1 MNVNKIAIIGL
12 GLIGGSLAL
21 AIKQA
26 GFKGEVT
33 GIGRREDT
41 LIRAKEIGMID
52 TFSTNHADGINDAD
66 LVVLASPIGQFEE
79 IAKNIKHNLKTG
91 SIVTDVGSVKTTIV
105 KKLDAIMPQGVSF
118 VGAHPIAGK
127 ECSGIDASNGEL
139 FRNAKCIITPSHKSA
154 DHAIEEVIRLWES
167 VGAVILHMSPENHD
181 LIFAAVSHLPHV
193 IAYATINTIMEV
205 NPNILHFGGTGLKDM
220 SRIALSPANLW
231 RDICAYNKDDILK
244 VLKKFS
250 SSISNMIDLFEESDW
265 SGLEKE
271 FIRAQKARNLIESD

>member
-271 FIRAQKARNLIESD
+271 FIRAQKARNLLESD

>member
-1 MNVNKIAIIGL
+1 MNLNKIAIIGL

-21 AIKQA
+21 AIKQT
-26 GFKGEVT
+26 GFKGEIT
-33 GIGRREDT
+33 GIGRREEN
-41 LIRAKEIGMID
+41 LIKAKEMGMID
-52 TFSTNHADGINDAD
+52 SFSINHADGVNDAD
-66 LVVLASPIGQFEE
+66 LVVLAAPIGQFEE
-79 IAKNIKHNLKTG
+79 IADNIKNNLKTG
-91 SIVTDVGSVKTTIV
+91 SIVTDVGSVKTNIV

-139 FRNAKCIITPSHKSA
+139 FRNAKCIITPSPSSA

-167 VGAVILHMSPENHD
+167 VGAIILHMSPEEHD

-193 IAYATINTIMEV
+193 IAYATVNTIMEV

-220 SRIALSPANLW
+220 SRIALSPADLW
-231 RDICAYNKDDILK
+231 RDICAFNKDDILK
-244 VLKKFS
+244 VLNEFS
-250 SSISNMIDLFEESDW
+250 SSISNMIDLFEKSDW

-271 FIRAQKARNLIESD
+271 FMRAQEARNLIESD

>member
-1 MNVNKIAIIGL
+1 MNLNKIAIIGL

-21 AIKQA
+21 AIKQS
-26 GFKGEVT
+26 GFKGEIT
-33 GIGRREDT
+33 GIGRSEDN
-41 LIRAKEIGMID
+41 LIRAKEMGMID
-52 TFSTNHADGINDAD
+52 TFSTNHADGVNNAD
-66 LVVLASPIGQFEE
+66 LVVLASPVGQFEE
-79 IAKNIKHNLKTG
+79 IANNIKNNLKTG

-139 FRNAKCIITPSHKSA
+139 FRNAKCIITPSPSSA
-154 DHAIEEVIRLWES
+154 VHAIEEVIGVWES
-167 VGAVILHMSPENHD
+167 VGAVILHMSPEEHD

-193 IAYATINTIMEV
+193 IAYATVNTIMEV

-220 SRIALSPANLW
+220 SRIALSPADLW
-231 RDICAYNKDDILK
+231 RDICAFNKDE
-244 VLKKFS
+244 VLKALKIFS
-250 SSISNMIDLFEESDW
+250 SSISNLTDLIEKSDW

-271 FIRAQKARNLIESD
+271 FMRAKEARNLIESD